1 MPVGGFLQTL
11 RSLGPVRLAA
21 VGGVIV
27 ALIAF
32 FMVLTTR
39 MSEGEMALLYGDLDL
54 TDSAE
59 IAASLEAENIPFRVT
74 QNGAAIMVPKDQV
87 DRLRLTV
94 AGQGLPSGGS
104 LGYEIFDRSEGFG
117 TTNFVQNINRLRALE
132 GELARTIGTISGV
145 RQARVHLVL
154 PERQLFS
161 RETESPSA
169 SVFLRLASAGLSSE
183 QILAI
188 QHMVAASV
196 PRLAPND
203 ISIVDHHGNL
213 LARGPAG
220 NAEDLHRLSSEESR
234 LAEERR
240 LRQTIEELLARSVG
254 YGKVRANVS
263 IDMDFDRVTTSE
275 EIYDPESAV
284 ARSTQLVEDETLD
297 NSDGGI
303 DPVTVANNL
312 PEGDAPDG
320 AAGASESSR
329 ASRSQETVNYE
340 ISTTVRNTVRDV
352 GSVRRLSVAVLVDG
366 TYTEDANGEVVYIPR
381 SEDELAQLETLVQS
395 AVGYDPER
403 GDVVEVINMEFIPL
417 DAEFGDEEEP
427 GWLDFAGDGMFRI
440 AEIVV
445 LGLVATLV
453 ILLVVRPLINRL
465 LESDRRPQQAP
476 VDDLSALLSD
486 ESAAQ
491 RALLGGP
498 EGSTGVSGSADLA
511 GGGAVAMAE
520 SPSELDHLI
529 DLSQV
534 EGRVRASS
542 LRKIGEIVE
551 KHPDEAASIIR
562 SWLYQDA

>member
-11 RSLGPVRLAA
+11 RNLGPIRLAA
-21 VGGVIV
+21 IGGVII

-32 FMVLTTR
+32 FMILTTR
-39 MSEGEMALLYGDLDL
+39 MSDGEMALLYGDLDL

-59 IAASLEAENIPFRVT
+59 IAAVLEAEDTPFRVA
-74 QNGAAIMVPKDQV
+74 QNGTAIMVPKDQV
-87 DRLRLTV
+87 DRLRLIV

-161 RETESPSA
+161 REAQSPSA
-169 SVFLRLASAGLSSE
+169 SVFLRLAGAGLSSE

-188 QHMVAASV
+188 QHLVASSV
-196 PRLAPND
+196 PRLAPD
-203 ISIVDHHGNL
+203 AISIVDHHGNL

-220 NAEDLHRLSSEESR
+220 SAEDLLRLSSEETR

-240 LRQTIEELLARSVG
+240 MRQTIEELLARSVG

-263 IDMDFDRVTTSE
+263 IDMDFDRVTTNE
-275 EIYDPESAV
+275 EIFDPESAV

-297 NSDGGI
+297 NSAGGI

-312 PEGDAPDG
+312 PEGGTPDA

-329 ASRSQETVNYE
+329 ATRSQETVNYE
-340 ISTTVRNTVRDV
+340 ISTTVRSTVRDV
-352 GSVRRLSVAVLVDG
+352 GTVRRLSVAVLVDG
-366 TYTEDANGEVVYIPR
+366 TYTEDANGDVVYVPR
-381 SEDELAQLETLVQS
+381 SESELAQLETLVQS

-403 GDVVEVINMEFIPL
+403 GDVVEVINMEFVPL
-417 DAEFGDEEEP
+417 DEFGEEEEP
-427 GWLDFAGDGMFRI
+427 GWLSFAGDGMFRI

-445 LGLVATLV
+445 LGVVATLV

-465 LESDRRPQQAP
+465 LESDRRPAAP

-486 ESAAQ
+486 ETAAQ

-498 EGSTGVSGSADLA
+498 EGSTDLA
-511 GGGAVAMAE
+511 GAGAVAMAE